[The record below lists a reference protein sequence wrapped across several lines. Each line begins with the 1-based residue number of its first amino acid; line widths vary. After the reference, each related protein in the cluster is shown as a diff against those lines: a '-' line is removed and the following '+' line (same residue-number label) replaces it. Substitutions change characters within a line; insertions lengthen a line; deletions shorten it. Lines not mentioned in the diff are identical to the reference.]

1 MQSVEAAILRTVL
14 YAYLFRFPL
23 TLPELHHFLI
33 HDTPVDIHT
42 LDTVLRQIEQRTN
55 ILQRLDGYILYRG
68 DRALLTR
75 RLERESLTNQLWP
88 LAVQY
93 GTWLARLPFI
103 RMVAITGALSMH
115 NPASATDDLDYI
127 IVTAPRRVWLARA
140 FAIVVVRLA
149 RLRGVTVCPN
159 YVLAETAMLQERR
172 DIFLAHE
179 VAQMAPVFGYNIYQR
194 FRSLNRWTDHQLPN
208 AIDPFFPLDE
218 NIPTGVWAALKQGLE
233 NLLSGQLGNW
243 LENWEHHRK
252 VRRFAVDIRHP
263 HTAAKLDA
271 EQIKG
276 HFNDHGHPIL
286 KRYEEL
292 LQQHGLHD
300 SWIPDQLAG
309 D

>member
-14 YAYLFRFPL
+14 YAHLFRFPL

-42 LDTVLRQIEQRTN
+42 LDAVLRQIEQRTT

-68 DRALLTR
+68 DRDLLNR

-127 IVTAPRRVWLARA
+127 IVTLPGRVWLARA

-179 VAQMAPVFGYNIYQR
+179 VVQMVPVFGHHIYRR
-194 FRSLNRWTDHQLPN
+194 FRSLNQWTDQQLPN
-208 AIDPFFPLDE
+208 AIDPFFPIEE
-218 NIPTGVWAALKQGLE
+218 NIPTGIWAALKQGLE
-233 NLLSGQLGNW
+233 ALLSGQLGNW
-243 LENWEHHRK
+243 LESWEHHRK
-252 VRRFAVDIRHP
+252 VRRFAVEMRHA

-292 LQQHGLHD
+292 LQQHGLHE